1 MVYNRRKTFTVD
13 VIRALLESRFP
24 LYGISNFE
32 FTYEMSETNTLHGD
46 VVSMT
51 VTVRYDNGY
60 SMSRMILEK
69 EVSELGVDIREY
81 VNYLL
86 TWFSKDED
94 DNYVW

>member
-24 LYGISNFE
+24 LFGISNFG
-32 FTYEMSETNTLHGD
+32 FSYEMLDKNILHSD
-46 VVSMT
+46 IVSMT
-51 VTVRYDNGY
+51 VTVRYDNGD

-69 EVSELGVDIREY
+69 EVSELGIDIREY

-86 TWFSKDED
+86 KWFSKDED
-94 DNYVW
+94 DKYVW